1 MQEELITML
10 EQKRFHELS
19 RLLRD
24 QTGPDIAALVDEI
37 PEQYL
42 PLVYRLLPKDLAA
55 DAFVAMDPDVQELLI
70 AALSDSELQE
80 VLTLLFLDDTV
91 DIIEEMP
98 ANVVKRILQNSTA
111 DKRRQINEILRYPDD
126 SAGSIMTTE
135 YVDLK
140 KDMVVAEAFAHIRAT
155 GLNKE
160 TIYTCYVTDE
170 NRMLLG
176 LVTVRTMLLSE
187 ASRRIED
194 IMETNIIFARTLDD
208 REDVAKQFD
217 KYGFLALPVVDQE
230 NRLVGIVTFDDAMD
244 VIQEEAEEDFE
255 KMAAMSPSEESYFK
269 TSVFGH
275 AKHRIVWLLVLMLS
289 ATFTGAI
296 ITRYEDAFS
305 AIPMLVAFIPMLMDT
320 AVTAVRDVDNGN
332 RGMALDEIRLKDFF
346 KVLFKEFRI
355 SLVVGVAL
363 AIVNFIRVYIMYHD
377 VAIGFV
383 TGLSLIGAVIIAKLL
398 GCILPMTAKKL
409 KLDPAIMASPIITTI
424 VDACSVF
431 LYFNI
436 AVHVLNL

>member
-37 PEQYL
+37 PAQYL

-55 DAFVAMDPDVQELLI
+55 DAFVSMDPDVQELLI

-80 VLTLLFLDDTV
+80 VLTLLFVDDTV
-91 DIIEEMP
+91 DIVEEMP

-135 YVDLK
+135 YVDLR

-176 LVTVRTMLLSE
+176 LVTVRTMLLAAPGGDHGDEHHFRAHSGRPGG
-187 ASRRIED
+187 RR
-194 IMETNIIFARTLDD
+194 ET
-208 REDVAKQFD
+208 
-217 KYGFLALPVVDQE
+217 
-230 NRLVGIVTFDDAMD
+230 
-244 VIQEEAEEDFE
+244 
-255 KMAAMSPSEESYFK
+255 
-269 TSVFGH
+269 
-275 AKHRIVWLLVLMLS
+275 
-289 ATFTGAI
+289 
-296 ITRYEDAFS
+296 
-305 AIPMLVAFIPMLMDT
+305 
-320 AVTAVRDVDNGN
+320 VRQ
-332 RGMALDEIRLKDFF
+332 IRL
-346 KVLFKEFRI
+346 
-355 SLVVGVAL
+355 SG
-363 AIVNFIRVYIMYHD
+363 
-377 VAIGFV
+377 
-383 TGLSLIGAVIIAKLL
+383 
-398 GCILPMTAKKL
+398 
-409 KLDPAIMASPIITTI
+409 PAGRGPGKQARRHR
-424 VDACSVF
+424 D
-431 LYFNI
+431 L
-436 AVHVLNL
+436 